1 VTLTSPADT
10 DLLAALSGRFRIAR
24 ELGRGGM
31 GTVYLAH
38 DTSLDRDV
46 AIKVLN
52 PVVSSVLGAERFTRE
67 IRLTA
72 RLVHPNI
79 VPLFDSGEAV
89 VGRGSKVMSPESRV
103 TSDVHQ
109 AQDSRPTTLLYYVMP
124 HIDGLPLRARLQRE
138 GPLALGEVLR
148 IMADMAEALGYAHA
162 MGSVH
167 RDVKPENIFWYR
179 GRALLAD
186 FGIARWTQD
195 PDAARVT
202 QTGLI
207 VGSPAYLSPEQADE
221 KAQVDGRSDLYS
233 LGCVA
238 FELLAGTPPYPDQS
252 AMALLAAH
260 LVREVPSV
268 RERRPDT
275 PMPLDALVTRLMA
288 KRPDDRPATAAAL
301 LEELRVVEQSI
312 ASTPSQPI
320 PALPASGRTMEDVAG
335 LPPDVAELHRK
346 ARQLFST
353 AVQGGT
359 GAREKYGMARAYLE
373 RAMQRVPENAL
384 LLATLADL
392 VHVAG
397 VRGFSDQAEAF
408 ARSQELRHHA
418 LALDDSIGPVHSGL
432 GAHLLYWE
440 DEFDLAGEELRRGA
454 ELSPDVA
461 ESRRY
466 YGSWLKIAGRKE
478 EALEEMRAAARLAP
492 HAAFMRVGEA
502 DVLMALGRYDEAV
515 GPLRDALRLQPRYE
529 AALERLEMSCHRA
542 GRHDEALDARRA
554 LLGLRGESARAAEL
568 MEWAARDGWLAAR
581 EQDLRAE
588 LEALLA
594 QARSE
599 DPFTDPNTSRQLS
612 DRIIIV
618 AAELG
623 DWGEAMGWVERAY
636 HRRPGR
642 LRRVLMDLPYDHHGL
657 AVDPRYARLLRTA
670 GLGELL
676 AQ

>member
-1 VTLTSPADT
+1 MATASST
-10 DLLAALSGRFRIAR
+10 DAHLLAALSGRFRIAR

-52 PVVSSVLGAERFTRE
+52 PFVSSALGAERFARE

-79 VPLFDSGEAV
+79 VPLFDSGRV
-89 VGRGSKVMSPESRV
+89 LSPGGD
-103 TSDVHQ
+103 SD
-109 AQDSRPTTLLYYVMP
+109 RLYYVMP
-124 HIDGLPLRARLQRE
+124 HIDGLPLRARLNGE
-138 GPLALGEVLR
+138 GALAVAEVLR
-148 IMADMAEALGYAHA
+148 IVADVAEALAYAHA

-186 FGIARWTQD
+186 FGIALWTQAQSA
-195 PDAARVT
+195 PRVT
-202 QTGLI
+202 QAGI
-207 VGSPAYLSPEQADE
+207 VMGSPAYLSPEQADGSM
-221 KAQVDGRSDLYS
+221 QVDGRADLYA

-238 FELLAGTPPYPDQS
+238 FELLAGAPPYTADTPV
-252 AMALLAAH
+252 ALLAAH
-260 LVREVPSV
+260 LVRPVPPV
-268 RERRPDT
+268 RQRRPDV
-275 PMPLDALVTRLMA
+275 PVLLDALIARLMA
-288 KRPDDRPATAAAL
+288 KEREDRPANASAL
-301 LEELRVVEQSI
+301 LEELRAIEGGPPGAAAQAVAI
-312 ASTPSQPI
+312 PI
-320 PALPASGRTMEDVAG
+320 PRAGRTIEEATG

-359 GAREKYGMARAYLE
+359 AAREKYAMARAYLE
-373 RAMQRVPENAL
+373 RAMQRMPDHPL
-384 LLATLADL
+384 LLTTLADL
-392 VHVAG
+392 VHVEG
-397 VRGFSDQAEAF
+397 VRGVADQAQAF
-408 ARSQELRHHA
+408 ARAQELRHRA
-418 LALDDSIGPVHSGL
+418 LALDDSIGLVHSGL
-432 GAHLLYWE
+432 GVHLLYWE

-454 ELSPDVA
+454 ELSPDVG

-466 YGSWLKIAGRKE
+466 YGAWLKIAGRPE
-478 EALEEMRAAARLAP
+478 EAIEEMRAAVRLAP
-492 HAAFMRVGEA
+492 AAAFMRVGEG

-515 GPLRDALRLQPRYE
+515 GSLREALRLQPRYE

-542 GRHDEALDARRA
+542 GRHEEALDARHA
-554 LLGLRGESARAAEL
+554 LLGLRGETARIGEL
-568 MEWAARDGWLAAR
+568 ARRVERDGWLAAR
-581 EQDLRAE
+581 EHDLRVE
-588 LEALLA
+588 LEGLLA
-594 QARSE
+594 RAQVE

-618 AAELG
+618 LAELG
-623 DWGEAMGWVERAY
+623 EWREAMGWVERAY

-642 LRRVLMDLPYDHHGL
+642 LRRVLMDLPYDHRGL
-657 AVDPRYARLLRTA
+657 AVDPRYARVLRTA
-670 GLGELL
+670 GLGELV